1 MLIQEALVINLD
13 HRTDRWEQM
22 NKDFA
27 NSSFRLTRFP
37 AVMITDPNVPRK
49 DRGYIGLARTHIEII
64 KMCKEKGLKTVL
76 ILEDDCKP
84 EPNWE
89 QNWYKAKDY
98 LDNNLDKWEVFN
110 GAACCMES
118 CKNVVVLN
126 KMYLLNTVGGWF
138 SHWIYLNVDK
148 SYEKLLAWEDLKK
161 EMDLYYTFH
170 FNHYTCYPILAEQ
183 YSGMSDIGLH
193 EKKWSDY
200 FIMARMDLKTNL
212 IRLGFDV
219 L

>member
-1 MLIQEALVINLD
+1 MIQEALVINLD

-27 NSSFRLTRFP
+27 NSSFQLTRFP
-37 AVMITDPNVPRK
+37 AVMITDPEIPRK
-49 DRGYIGLARTHIEII
+49 DRGYIGLARTHIQII

-148 SYEKLLAWEDLKK
+148 AYEKLLAWDDLKK
-161 EMDLYYTFH
+161 ELDLYYTFH

-183 YSGMSDIGLH
+183 YSGISDIGLI

-200 FIMARMDLKTNL
+200 FIMARMDMKNNL
-212 IRLGFDV
+212 IRLGFNV

>member
-1 MLIQEALVINLD
+1 MIQEALVINLD

-27 NSSFRLTRFP
+27 NSSFQLTRFP
-37 AVMITDPNVPRK
+37 AVMITDPEIPRK
-49 DRGYIGLARTHIEII
+49 DRGYIGLARTHIQII

-110 GAACCMES
+110 GAACCMKS

-148 SYEKLLAWEDLKK
+148 AYEKLLAWDDLKK
-161 EMDLYYTFH
+161 ELDLYYTFH

-183 YSGMSDIGLH
+183 YSGISDIGLI

-200 FIMARMDLKTNL
+200 FIMARMDMKNNL
-212 IRLGFDV
+212 IRLGFNV

>member
-1 MLIQEALVINLD
+1 MIQEALVINLD

-27 NSSFRLTRFP
+27 NSSFQLTRFP
-37 AVMITDPNVPRK
+37 AVMITDPEIPRK
-49 DRGYIGLARTHIEII
+49 DRGYIGLARTHIQII

-148 SYEKLLAWEDLKK
+148 AYEKLLAWDDLKK
-161 EMDLYYTFH
+161 ELDLYYTFH

-183 YSGMSDIGLH
+183 YSGMSDIGQH

-200 FIMARMDLKTNL
+200 FIMARMDMKNNL
-212 IRLGFDV
+212 IRLGFNV